1 MFYYLNGEITVKEQS
16 FICTDISGVGYLVH
30 SSFNTISKLELHK
43 KHKLYTYTH
52 IREDMFDI
60 YGFIDMEELS
70 FFKHLISISGVGPK
84 AALSILSIASPESL
98 ALAIITG
105 DEKLITRAQ
114 GIGKKIA
121 QRIVLELKDKISKEK
136 ISVLSSKDIE
146 IFSSTDTSSVSE
158 AISALMVLGYT
169 QAEATISLKGVD
181 PTLSSEDVIKQGLKN
196 LLKQG

>member
-16 FICTDISGVGYLVH
+16 FICTDINGVGYLVH

-136 ISVLSSKDIE
+136 TSILSSKDIE